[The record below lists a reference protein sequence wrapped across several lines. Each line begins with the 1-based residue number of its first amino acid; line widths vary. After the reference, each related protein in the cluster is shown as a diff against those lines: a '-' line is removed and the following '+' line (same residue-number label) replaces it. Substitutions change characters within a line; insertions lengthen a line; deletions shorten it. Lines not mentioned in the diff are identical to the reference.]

1 MVTVQH
7 SSSILALKGI
17 PSRRRPVGS
26 EEEGS
31 ITCWIGDL
39 KAGDLAAAHPL
50 LSGQSSQRSSE
61 STKATTRTKTPQ
73 RLIRIGW
80 PSLCPVNRYHHYK

>member
-31 ITCWIGDL
+31 ITCWIDDL

-50 LSGQSSQRSSE
+50 LLRVAQVALRKPLDFGRNLAKSV
-61 STKATTRTKTPQ
+61 K
-73 RLIRIGW
+73 RLT
-80 PSLCPVNRYHHYK
+80 